1 MARQPAKNN
10 QTWKRARSGGFG
22 GRLLPA
28 RVALPPLHHFWV
40 APASASA
47 RDTTR
52 SAGTSMPMGPRLLLH
67 YRSRSASYARS
78 PDADALHGSPGT
90 AADALDCP
98 FGRLD
103 GLSRADVREAAYEVF
118 FMSCRAGGGGNA
130 KGAACDG
137 AEGGDASPRIGAGPR
152 GGTGMNVVNS
162 RVKRALGL
170 KARRATQPSTALRS
184 GSLNASSAPGSPG
197 RAVRAPAGSP
207 RARRPMT
214 SAEIMRQ
221 QMRVTE
227 PGDARL
233 RKTLMRTLVGQ
244 VGRRAETIILPLEL
258 LRQLKLPD
266 FADGAEHHQWQRRQL
281 KLLEA
286 GLITHTSVPL
296 DHRHSASVLRFRE
309 VMEAAE
315 ARAIDTGKA
324 SDAMRALCDAVLALA
339 WRSAPA
345 GEACHWADG
354 YPLNVILYVSLLQG
368 IFDLRDETVV
378 LDEVDEL
385 LELMR
390 RTWATLGINRMLHNV
405 CFAWVLFQQ
414 YVATGQVEP
423 DLAGAALAVL
433 AEVAADAGAR
443 QDSPRDPVYARVLST
458 ALGAIRDWS
467 EKRLLDYHEWYGNGG
482 TGTGSTAALE
492 CALSLALGAGKI
504 IAESVHAGHE
514 CGGDRVDYYIRC
526 SMRSAFAKVL
536 ESGLGQEVSGHQRD
550 VDDTSGILTQLA
562 RDTEELA
569 QWEREGFSPELR
581 RWHPFPAAVAAV
593 TLHGCYG
600 VVLKQYLGKAVC
612 LTDELVRV
620 LHAAGRLE
628 KALVQMVADDDG
640 EPVVREVVPYD
651 VESVVVGFLRTW
663 VEERLRVARECLL
676 RAKDTES
683 WTARSKNEPYAQSAV
698 DLMKLAKATLDEF
711 FAIPVS
717 ARGGMLQDLADGL
730 GAVFQDYVS
739 FLASCGNKQSYL
751 PPLPAL
757 TRCNQDSTIKRLW
770 KRAAVAPCRVP
781 LTSGGRGN
789 APYHGGGQSV
799 SAAGGHNPRPSTS
812 RGTQR
817 LYVRLNTIHYIL
829 SHIQALDKSLS
840 FFSAG
845 GGGCTSPSTTTS
857 RLLAAPCCHFDHA
870 RTAAQT
876 AIAHV
881 AEVAA
886 YRLIFYDSHHSFYD
900 GLYAGGVADAR
911 IRPALRTLKQNLS
924 LLVSILV
931 DRAQPVAVREVMK
944 ASFQAFLMVLL
955 AGGNQRSFTREDHGM
970 VEEDLRS
977 LKRAFCT
984 RGEGL
989 VAEEV
994 VESEAEAA
1002 EGVVALMGQTAERVV
1017 EELSIATTA
1026 ATAACGGSPRAALP
1040 MPLTTRRWCRT
1051 DPDTILRVLCHR
1063 DDEAA
1068 SQFLKRA
1075 FQLPKRR

>member
-1 MARQPAKNN
+1 
-10 QTWKRARSGGFG
+10 
-22 GRLLPA
+22 
-28 RVALPPLHHFWV
+28 
-40 APASASA
+40 
-47 RDTTR
+47 
-52 SAGTSMPMGPRLLLH
+52 MGPRLLQH
-67 YRSRSASYARS
+67 YRCRSASYARS
-78 PDADALHGSPGT
+78 PDADALHHGSPGPGHVP

-98 FGRLD
+98 FGLLD

-118 FMSCRAGGGGNA
+118 FMSCRAGTGSGSA
-130 KGAACDG
+130 KGLGAAAWDSG
-137 AEGGDASPRIGAGPR
+137 GGGDASPTFGAGPR

-184 GSLNASSAPGSPG
+184 GGVNAFSSSSAPGSPG
-197 RAVRAPAGSP
+197 RGMRAPSGSP

-227 PGDARL
+227 NGDARL

-244 VGRRAETIILPLEL
+244 VARRAETIILPLEL
-258 LRQLKLPD
+258 LRQLKQPD
-266 FADGAEHHQWQRRQL
+266 FADSAEHHQWQRRQL

-286 GLITHTSVPL
+286 GLILQSSVPL

-345 GEACHWADG
+345 GEVCHWADG

-385 LELMR
+385 LELMK
-390 RTWATLGINRMLHNV
+390 RTWSTLGIDRMLHNV
-405 CFAWVLFQQ
+405 CFAWVIFQQ

-423 DLAGAALAVL
+423 DLAGATLAVL
-433 AEVAADAGAR
+433 TEVATDAGAR
-443 QDSPRDPVYARVLST
+443 QENPRDPVYARVLST
-458 ALGAIRDWS
+458 ALGAIRDWT
-467 EKRLLDYHEWYGNGG
+467 EKRLLDYHEWYGNGD
-482 TGTGSTAALE
+482 TGTAALD
-492 CALSLALGAGKI
+492 CALSLALAAGKI
-504 IAESVHAGHE
+504 IAESVHADHE
-514 CGGDRVDYYIRC
+514 RGGDRVDYYIRC
-526 SMRSAFAKVL
+526 SMRSAFTKVL
-536 ESGLGQEVSGHQRD
+536 ESGLGQEDIKVSGRQRD
-550 VDDTSGILTQLA
+550 VDDSSDILTRLS

-569 QWEREGFSPELR
+569 QWEREGFSVTLR

-628 KALVQMVADDDG
+628 KALVRMVMEDVDDDG
-640 EPVVREVVPYD
+640 GSVMRELVPYD
-651 VESVVVGFLRTW
+651 IESVIVGFLRKW
-663 VEERLRVARECLL
+663 VEERLRVAQECLI

-683 WTARSKNEPYAQSAV
+683 WIARSKNEPYAQSAV
-698 DLMKLAKATLDEF
+698 DLMKLAKATMDEF
-711 FAIPVS
+711 VAIPVS
-717 ARGGMLQDLADGL
+717 ARDGMLQDLADGF
-730 GAVFQDYVS
+730 GAVFHDYVS

-781 LTSGGRGN
+781 QTSGSGN
-789 APYHGGGQSV
+789 GYHV

-817 LYVRLNTIHYIL
+817 LYVRLNTLHYIL

-845 GGGCTSPSTTTS
+845 GGACTSPSAATS
-857 RLLAAPCCHFDHA
+857 RILAAPCSHFDHA
-870 RTAAQT
+870 RAAAQS
-876 AIAHV
+876 AVAHV

-886 YRLIFYDSHHSFYD
+886 YRLIFFDSHQSFYD
-900 GLYAGGVADAR
+900 GLYAGGVGDAR

-924 LLVSILV
+924 LLVSVLV

-944 ASFQAFLMVLL
+944 ASFQAFLTVLL
-955 AGGNQRSFTREDHGM
+955 AGGNHRSFTREDHGM

-1002 EGVVALMGQTAERVV
+1002 EGVVALMGRTAERLV
-1017 EELSIATTA
+1017 EELGIATTMS
-1026 ATAACGGSPRAALP
+1026 CGGSPRAALP

-1063 DDEAA
+1063 DDEVA
-1068 SQFLKRA
+1068 SNFLKRA

>member
-1 MARQPAKNN
+1 
-10 QTWKRARSGGFG
+10 
-22 GRLLPA
+22 
-28 RVALPPLHHFWV
+28 
-40 APASASA
+40 
-47 RDTTR
+47 
-52 SAGTSMPMGPRLLLH
+52 
-67 YRSRSASYARS
+67 
-78 PDADALHGSPGT
+78 
-90 AADALDCP
+90 
-98 FGRLD
+98 
-103 GLSRADVREAAYEVF
+103 ADVREAAYEVF

-184 GSLNASSAPGSPG
+184 GT
-197 RAVRAPAGSP
+197 AGSP

-227 PGDARL
+227 HGDARL

-286 GLITHTSVPL
+286 GLITHSSVPL

-309 VMEAAE
+309 VVEAAE

-354 YPLNVILYVSLLQG
+354 YPLNVLLYVSLLQG

-443 QDSPRDPVYARVLST
+443 QDNPRDPVYARVFST

-482 TGTGSTAALE
+482 TGTGTAALE

-504 IAESVHAGHE
+504 IAESVHTDHE

-526 SMRSAFAKVL
+526 SMRSAFTKVL
-536 ESGLGQEVSGHQRD
+536 ESGLGQEHGMLSGHQRD

-562 RDTEELA
+562 KDTEELA
-569 QWEREGFSPELR
+569 QWERECFSRELR

-717 ARGGMLQDLADGL
+717 ARDGMLQDLADGL

-789 APYHGGGQSV
+789 ASYHGGGQSV
-799 SAAGGHNPRPSTS
+799 SAASGHNPRPSTS

-840 FFSAG
+840 FFSRTVLPLRPRAYRGPDGDRPRRRGGRVPAHLLRLAPLVLRRAVRRRRGRRAHPAGAPHAEAEPVAPRLHPGGPRAAG
-845 GGGCTSPSTTTS
+845 GG
-857 RLLAAPCCHFDHA
+857 
-870 RTAAQT
+870 
-876 AIAHV
+876 
-881 AEVAA
+881 
-886 YRLIFYDSHHSFYD
+886 
-900 GLYAGGVADAR
+900 AGGD
-911 IRPALRTLKQNLS
+911 
-924 LLVSILV
+924 
-931 DRAQPVAVREVMK
+931 
-944 ASFQAFLMVLL
+944 
-955 AGGNQRSFTREDHGM
+955 
-970 VEEDLRS
+970 
-977 LKRAFCT
+977 
-984 RGEGL
+984 EGL
-989 VAEEV
+989 VPGVPDGAAGRRQPPELHEGGPRHGGGGPAEP
-994 VESEAEAA
+994 EAGLLHAR
-1002 EGVVALMGQTAERVV
+1002 GGPGGGGRGGERGRGRRGRGR
-1017 EELSIATTA
+1017 AHGA
-1026 ATAACGGSPRAALP
+1026 DGGAGRGGAK
-1040 MPLTTRRWCRT
+1040 
-1051 DPDTILRVLCHR
+1051 HR
-1063 DDEAA
+1063 DDDGGGLRRVAPGRSADAADDEAVVPDGPGHDPP
-1068 SQFLKRA
+1068 RA
-1075 FQLPKRR
+1075 LPPRRRGREPVPEARVPAPQEAV

>member
-1 MARQPAKNN
+1 
-10 QTWKRARSGGFG
+10 
-22 GRLLPA
+22 
-28 RVALPPLHHFWV
+28 
-40 APASASA
+40 
-47 RDTTR
+47 
-52 SAGTSMPMGPRLLLH
+52 
-67 YRSRSASYARS
+67 
-78 PDADALHGSPGT
+78 
-90 AADALDCP
+90 
-98 FGRLD
+98 
-103 GLSRADVREAAYEVF
+103 
-118 FMSCRAGGGGNA
+118 
-130 KGAACDG
+130 
-137 AEGGDASPRIGAGPR
+137 
-152 GGTGMNVVNS
+152 
-162 RVKRALGL
+162 
-170 KARRATQPSTALRS
+170 
-184 GSLNASSAPGSPG
+184 
-197 RAVRAPAGSP
+197 
-207 RARRPMT
+207 
-214 SAEIMRQ
+214 
-221 QMRVTE
+221 
-227 PGDARL
+227 
-233 RKTLMRTLVGQ
+233 
-244 VGRRAETIILPLEL
+244 
-258 LRQLKLPD
+258 
-266 FADGAEHHQWQRRQL
+266 
-281 KLLEA
+281 
-286 GLITHTSVPL
+286 
-296 DHRHSASVLRFRE
+296 
-309 VMEAAE
+309 
-315 ARAIDTGKA
+315 
-324 SDAMRALCDAVLALA
+324 MRALCDAVLALA

-354 YPLNVILYVSLLQG
+354 YPLNVLLYVSLLQG

-405 CFAWVLFQQ
+405 CFAWVLFRQ
-414 YVATGQVEP
+414 YVTTGQVEP

-443 QDSPRDPVYARVLST
+443 QDNPRDPVYARVFST

-482 TGTGSTAALE
+482 TGTCTAALE

-504 IAESVHAGHE
+504 IAESVHADHE

-526 SMRSAFAKVL
+526 SMRSAFTKVL
-536 ESGLGQEVSGHQRD
+536 ESGLGQENVMVSGHQRD

-569 QWEREGFSPELR
+569 QWERECFSRELR
-581 RWHPFPAAVAAV
+581 RWHPFPAAVAAA

-628 KALVQMVADDDG
+628 KALVQMVVDDDG

-717 ARGGMLQDLADGL
+717 ARDGMLQDLADGL

-739 FLASCGNKQSYL
+739 FLASCGN
-751 PPLPAL
+751 
-757 TRCNQDSTIKRLW
+757 
-770 KRAAVAPCRVP
+770 
-781 LTSGGRGN
+781 
-789 APYHGGGQSV
+789 
-799 SAAGGHNPRPSTS
+799 
-812 RGTQR
+812 
-817 LYVRLNTIHYIL
+817 
-829 SHIQALDKSLS
+829 
-840 FFSAG
+840 
-845 GGGCTSPSTTTS
+845 TS

-886 YRLIFYDSHHSFYD
+886 YRLIFFDSHHSFYD

-924 LLVSILV
+924 LLVSLLV

-955 AGGNQRSFTREDHGM
+955 AGGNHRSFTREDHGM

-989 VAEEV
+989 VAEDV
-994 VESEAEAA
+994 VESEAEVA
-1002 EGVVALMGQTAERVV
+1002 EGVVALMGQTAERIKSNHPPLSPTVDEIPPEWKEAEV
-1017 EELSIATTA
+1017 EAPTGCRSSRWKQEDPT
-1026 ATAACGGSPRAALP
+1026 GSPPAVEDGKWILALFVAHQRENWIVGK
-1040 MPLTTRRWCRT
+1040 TG
-1051 DPDTILRVLCHR
+1051 
-1063 DDEAA
+1063 
-1068 SQFLKRA
+1068 QFVQVKGIRL
-1075 FQLPKRR
+1075 QITE